1 MKRLLNA
8 VDFSEIVCVQAMSDG
23 SIVACEKQI
32 TIDDEEEDDEDDN
45 STLTKYSWSGTVLKT
60 TALEEVIQDIAEVT
74 LDGNQCI
81 ALAY

>member
-1 MKRLLNA
+1 
-8 VDFSEIVCVQAMSDG
+8 MSDS
-23 SIVACEKQI
+23 SIVACEKHV
-32 TIDDEEEDDEDDN
+32 TIDYEEDDEDVN

-74 LDGNQCI
+74 MDGNQCI

>member
-1 MKRLLNA
+1 MLND
-8 VDFSEIVCVQAMSDG
+8 VDFSEIVCVQAMSDS
-23 SIVACEKQI
+23 SIVACEKQV
-32 TIDDEEEDDEDDN
+32 TSDDEEDDEDDH

>member
-1 MKRLLNA
+1 MLNA
-8 VDFSEIVCVQAMSDG
+8 VDFSEIVCVQAMSDS

-32 TIDDEEEDDEDDN
+32 TIDDEDDN